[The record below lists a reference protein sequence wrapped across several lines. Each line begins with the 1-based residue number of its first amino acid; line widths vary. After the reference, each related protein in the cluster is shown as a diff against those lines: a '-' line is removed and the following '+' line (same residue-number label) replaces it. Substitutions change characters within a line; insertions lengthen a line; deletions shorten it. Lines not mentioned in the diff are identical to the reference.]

1 MQNLFFSLIT
11 DMCYSESVLTLN
23 FRTRFLVEYM
33 VSHIAFG
40 NFVKLTNLDKF
51 ANF

>member
-1 MQNLFFSLIT
+1 MQNLFFSLIS
-11 DMCYSESVLTLN
+11 DICYSESVLTLN
-23 FRTRFLVEYM
+23 FTTRFLVEYM
-33 VSHIAFG
+33 VTHTAVG